1 LGRDVVRG
9 KALERLGEMYDQAD
23 DDHADLMRREFQFR
37 VYRRR
42 WGG

>member
-1 LGRDVVRG
+1 
-9 KALERLGEMYDQAD
+9 MYDQAD